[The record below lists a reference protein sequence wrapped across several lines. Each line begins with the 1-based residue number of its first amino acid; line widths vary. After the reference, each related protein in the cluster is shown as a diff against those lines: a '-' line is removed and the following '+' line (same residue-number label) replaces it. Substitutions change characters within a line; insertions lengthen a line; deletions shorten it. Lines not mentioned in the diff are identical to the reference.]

1 MKSNFNNQIFSTAGA
16 LVVVRVYGVRPKYP
30 SAIVNHVNSVN
41 SVCSV
46 EGGATSISDGIFD
59 IHPHA
64 TSWFWRDEFDENWKT
79 VSLSFENR
87 CSKARRQIPSPGDF
101 SQPGKLFHCLGDG
114 KRLPPLIYISV
125 HLEHVIG
132 RHAFVKSFTPVSRNI
147 FGQNLGSFS
156 NNLSI
161 FVQLSTQIQTHSGCF
176 VEKFSLNF
184 AIITNR
190 VILCVNS

>member
-1 MKSNFNNQIFSTAGA
+1 MVFLI
-16 LVVVRVYGVRPKYP
+16 YP
-30 SAIVNHVNSVN
+30 HL
-41 SVCSV
+41 
-46 EGGATSISDGIFD
+46 
-59 IHPHA
+59 

-114 KRLPPLIYISV
+114 KRLPPLIYICS
-125 HLEHVIG
+125 LGTCNRQICNCQI
-132 RHAFVKSFTPVSRNI
+132 FYTSKSQYFWPK
-147 FGQNLGSFS
+147 LGLFYSSFS

-161 FVQLSTQIQTHSGCF
+161 FVQLSTQIQTHSSCF
-176 VEKFSLNF
+176 VEKISLNF

-190 VILCVNS
+190 VIFCVNSYKNYPNLKLFYTNVIIDSCDKFHVW